1 MLLSRLSQVP
11 PEFLKTCKDTTVVER
26 TEAVLQVTAQGTQ
39 PLQINWFKNGVQV
52 NCGGRIKMSS
62 DGENCQLKFSPVKR
76 EDEGLYRC
84 EISNKAGHRQC
95 EAVLT
100 VQRK

>member
-1 MLLSRLSQVP
+1 MERSQ
-11 PEFLKTCKDTTVVER
+11 
-26 TEAVLQVTAQGTQ
+26 AILQVTAQGTQ

-52 NCGGRIKMSS
+52 DYGTRIKMSS
-62 DGENCQLKFSPVKR
+62 DGEKCELKFVSIKR

-95 EAVLT
+95 EAMLT
-100 VQRK
+100 VQSKRSKERYLIFAI